1 MAKKKS
7 PPASSQPPARAGA
20 SASQQAPAPG
30 RGINAAPPGARLV
43 AEAVGLPCFWWR
55 LRGIWE
61 FVCGFFSRGIF
72 RVVGDGESAATHA
85 DAAGGL
91 GASSSAGL
99 GARSSAASA
108 SDAAPLR
115 GSLAAPKPAGP
126 DVLGSSS
133 SASQDKANAGS
144 AASSSKI
151 ATSGSDQSTTFPSDA
166 EEAADSAQFLEAPG
180 RITIRSSLMYTA
192 GAAATTATTTT
203 TSCSPSSSPAGCG
216 WNRSSK
222 GAGNSVQRVLQD
234 KQKLS
239 RLLFTAQ
246 KSTEGHVPS
255 VKIPSAKFGSRMSKA
270 VMLVC
275 ICSFAMSL
283 SEGD

>member
-180 RITIRSSLMYTA
+180 RITIRSSLMYT
-192 GAAATTATTTT
+192 
-203 TSCSPSSSPAGCG
+203 PLERRQPRPPPPPPPAPPRPPLLVVDGIEVP
-216 WNRSSK
+216 RE
-222 GAGNSVQRVLQD
+222 QEIQYRE
-234 KQKLS
+234 
-239 RLLFTAQ
+239 LLFTAQ